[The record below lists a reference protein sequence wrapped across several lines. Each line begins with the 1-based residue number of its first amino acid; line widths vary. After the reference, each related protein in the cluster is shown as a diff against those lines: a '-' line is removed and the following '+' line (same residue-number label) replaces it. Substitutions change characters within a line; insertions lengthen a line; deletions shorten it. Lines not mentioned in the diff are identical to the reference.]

1 MADDVTYTMSGD
13 GVELTY
19 ATAARTL
26 DLLLTPPLS
35 GWRRNVQLPSDWLSV
50 TATAEY
56 GLAVTANLD
65 FTVEP
70 HIEVS
75 HRITVFLPPVTTDP
89 PAPPTVDGL
98 IAVATIESHRVD
110 ARTLP
115 APTFS
120 AVKLTGTVAASAVT
134 AGGGGSGG

>member
-50 TATAEY
+50 TATADY

-65 FTVEP
+65 FTIEP

-75 HRITVFLPPVTTDP
+75 HRITVFLPPV
-89 PAPPTVDGL
+89 PADSPESRTVDGL
-98 IAVATIESHRVD
+98 IAVATIDSHRVD
-110 ARTLP
+110 AHTLP

-120 AVKLTGTVAASAVT
+120 SVKLTGTAASAAT
-134 AGGGGSGG
+134 AGVTQT